1 MNHPKGQAGIVT
13 QGSGTG
19 LGEARQRDSGVATKM
34 PGEDGMCQE
43 DSVQDEAVQVFSDT
57 ELRNSSSDW
66 QSGKQSTGSGE

>member
-66 QSGKQSTGSGE
+66 QSGKQSTGSRE